1 MQQFFFNHITKNI
14 LKFLYKSFHSK
25 AYKHNRRYWP
35 YYKTIRNDEG
45 DLEQLFFNKRLI
57 ADHTQPFKSD
67 KKTCVLVA
75 TGPSIKEIDHRFF
88 SNPDYDYIGV
98 NGAIS
103 LDYIHFKYYVIIDF
117 NFTTKR
123 FDLVLK
129 VLESNCIF
137 FTTPRCLDI
146 ILKRIDPSQIK
157 CQIKIIETIFQD
169 KTVEPFMGKKQK
181 IDPEKSYFHLY
192 GQFGFSTN
200 IFNAVFD
207 YLTVPYVALQVAYA
221 IGFKEIYIAG
231 LDMNNFSQPRFYEN
245 SENKQPTML
254 DQYLHLI
261 FPAFDAA
268 AQFFTEQNI
277 QVYNLSP
284 QSAIKS
290 FKKIDTI

>member
-1 MQQFFFNHITKNI
+1 MQQIFNRITQNI
-14 LKFLYKSFHSK
+14 FKFLYKSFHSK

-35 YYKTIRNDEG
+35 YYKTVRNSEG
-45 DLEQLFFNKRLI
+45 DLEQLFFNKKLI
-57 ADHTQPFKSD
+57 ADHTKPFKSQ
-67 KKTCVLVA
+67 KNTCVLVA
-75 TGPSIKEIDHRFF
+75 TGPSVKDIDQRFLT
-88 SNPDYDYIGV
+88 NPDYDYIGV

-103 LDYIHFKYYVIIDF
+103 LDHIHFKYYVIIDF

-123 FDLVLK
+123 FDLILK
-129 VLESNCIF
+129 VLDSDCIF

-157 CQIKIIETIFQD
+157 CEIKIIETIFQD
-169 KTVEPFMGKKQK
+169 KTVEPFMGKKHK
-181 IDPEKSYFHLY
+181 LDLEKPYFHLY
-192 GQFGFSTN
+192 GEFGFSTN

-231 LDMNNFSQPRFYEN
+231 LDMNNFSQPRFYE
-245 SENKQPTML
+245 SIENKQPTML

-268 AQFFTEQNI
+268 AEFFIEHQV

-284 QSAIKS
+284 TSAIES
-290 FKKIDTI
+290 FKKINTI

>member
-35 YYKTIRNDEG
+35 YYKAIRNDEG

-57 ADHTQPFKSD
+57 ADHTKPFKSD

-129 VLESNCIF
+129 VLESDCIF
-137 FTTPRCLDI
+137 FTTPRCLGI
-146 ILKRIDPSQIK
+146 ILNKIDPSQIK
-157 CQIKIIETIFQD
+157 CQIKIIETILQD
-169 KTVEPFMGKKQK
+169 DTIEPFMGKKQK
-181 IDPEKSYFHLY
+181 IDPTKPYFHLY
-192 GQFGFSTN
+192 DKFGFSTN

-207 YLTVPYVALQVAYA
+207 YLTVPYVALQVCYA

-268 AQFFTEQNI
+268 ATFLSEQNV

-284 QSAIKS
+284 QSAIES
-290 FKKIDTI
+290 FKKIQL